1 MSEENARQRGA
12 HEATARSHPDGARAS
27 ASRVFPGAELTSTMT
42 SLPRRA
48 RAALLVSMIAA
59 SFALMSLRGGAAEAA
74 PGDSINYRVRAGDS
88 LELIAAEFYGD
99 RRYAVFV
106 MVANKIQKPRPLR
119 PGERLKIPVNRDVTT
134 APGDSLKTLA
144 RTYLSDEK
152 RAPFLAELNH
162 LPPDASLPAGTKISI
177 PFQLT
182 HVAAAEER
190 VASIATMYFGDAKN
204 AELLTRY
211 NFLDRPAVSKGETI
225 VVPIFNVRVR
235 ESKLPQ
241 IDEEA
246 TARTNKRE
254 QVAARAVTA
263 LPTAMAAWRD
273 GNFAAV
279 KRELADIDVDY
290 LDSGL
295 AVEISLLLGAAYLAI
310 EDEDSA
316 LARFKQAVD
325 RKPRHSVSPYWFSP
339 RVREVWVRAGG
350 RVDPGP

>member
-1 MSEENARQRGA
+1 MLAAAVMASIALRVR
-12 HEATARSHPDGARAS
+12 EAN
-27 ASRVFPGAELTSTMT
+27 
-42 SLPRRA
+42 
-48 RAALLVSMIAA
+48 
-59 SFALMSLRGGAAEAA
+59 AA
-74 PGDSINYRVRAGDS
+74 PGDSINYRTRAGDT
-88 LELIAAEFYGD
+88 LELVAAEFYGD
-99 RRYAVFV
+99 RRYAVFL
-106 MVANKIQKPRPLR
+106 MVANKIEKPRPLR

-144 RTYLSDEK
+144 HTYLSDEK

-162 LPPDASLPAGTKISI
+162 LPPDASLPAGTKIAI
-177 PFQLT
+177 PFHVT

-190 VASIATMYFGDAKN
+190 VASIAAKYFGDTKN
-204 AELLTRY
+204 TELLTRY
-211 NFLDRPAVSKGETI
+211 NFLDRPVVAKGETI

-246 TARTNKRE
+246 TARTTKRE

-279 KRELADIDVDY
+279 KRELADVDVDY

-295 AVEISLLLGAAYLAI
+295 AVEISMLLGAAYLAI
-310 EDEDSA
+310 DDEDSA
-316 LARFKQAVD
+316 LARFRQAVD

-339 RVREVWVRAGG
+339 KVREVWVRAGG